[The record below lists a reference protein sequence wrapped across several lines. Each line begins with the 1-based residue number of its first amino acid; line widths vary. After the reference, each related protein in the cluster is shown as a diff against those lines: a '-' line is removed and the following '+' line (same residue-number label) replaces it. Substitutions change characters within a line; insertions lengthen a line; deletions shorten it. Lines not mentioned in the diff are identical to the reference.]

1 VIGTSIFT
9 SRLFEQGRTAQ
20 EAKVAEETNTSG
32 GGGGTGM
39 AFIVGALVVVVAV
52 IAYFVFTGGMTQKKR
67 VDINVSA
74 PQVEAPKV
82 PDAPKPAS

>member
-1 VIGTSIFT
+1 
-9 SRLFEQGRTAQ
+9 LEQGRTTQ
-20 EAKVAEETNTSG
+20 EADVAEETHTSS

-39 AFIVGALVVVVAV
+39 AFIIGALVVVVAV
-52 IAYFVFTGGMTQKKR
+52 IAYFVFTGGVTQKKK

-82 PDAPKPAS
+82 PDAPKPAN

>member
-1 VIGTSIFT
+1 
-9 SRLFEQGRTAQ
+9 
-20 EAKVAEETNTSG
+20 VAEETHTNSG
-32 GGGGTGM
+32 GGGSGM

-52 IAYFVFTGGMTQKKR
+52 IAYFVFTGGMTQKKK

-82 PDAPKPAS
+82 PDAPKPAG

>member
-1 VIGTSIFT
+1 
-9 SRLFEQGRTAQ
+9 
-20 EAKVAEETNTSG
+20 VAEETHTSG

-39 AFIVGALVVVVAV
+39 AFIIGALVVVVAV
-52 IAYFVFTGGMTQKKR
+52 IAYFVFAGGVTQKKR

-82 PDAPKPAS
+82 PEAPKPAN

>member
-1 VIGTSIFT
+1 M
-9 SRLFEQGRTAQ
+9 
-20 EAKVAEETNTSG
+20 AEETHTS

-52 IAYFVFTGGMTQKKR
+52 IAYFVFTGGMTQKKT

-74 PQVEAPKV
+74 PKVEAPKV
-82 PDAPKPAS
+82 PEAPKPAN

>member
-1 VIGTSIFT
+1 M
-9 SRLFEQGRTAQ
+9 
-20 EAKVAEETNTSG
+20 AEETHTNSG
-32 GGGGTGM
+32 GGGSGM

-52 IAYFVFTGGMTQKKR
+52 IAYFVFTGGMTQKKK

-82 PDAPKPAS
+82 PDAPKPAG